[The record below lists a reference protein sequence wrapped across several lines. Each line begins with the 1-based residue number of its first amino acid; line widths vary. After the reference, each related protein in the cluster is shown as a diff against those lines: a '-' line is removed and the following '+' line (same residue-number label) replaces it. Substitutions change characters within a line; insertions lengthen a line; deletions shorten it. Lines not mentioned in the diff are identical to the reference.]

1 MKFSANL
8 TSRGLVRTSGT
19 KVQAEEVG
27 IVLVVLL
34 LWAAAIALFINR
46 WGKIRQME
54 PYHPYVEETEAPVSQ
69 QPPNPASI
77 PQSNQ
82 VNNKNIMTWFCHI
95 QHYSR
100 LAINP
105 VYTVRTPIVDPF
117 PIEDPS
123 LKILIEDLFLFSKK
137 WVLGV
142 LY

>member
-1 MKFSANL
+1 M
-8 TSRGLVRTSGT
+8 RTSGT

-54 PYHPYVEETEAPVSQ
+54 PYHPYVEETEVAPSQ

-82 VNNKNIMTWFCHI
+82 VNKNNSVGLNAVRRF
-95 QHYSR
+95 
-100 LAINP
+100 
-105 VYTVRTPIVDPF
+105 TVRF
-117 PIEDPS
+117 G
-123 LKILIEDLFLFSKK
+123 LRQGFFLQF
-137 WVLGV
+137 LPNF
-142 LY
+142 

>member
-1 MKFSANL
+1 M

-82 VNNKNIMTWFCHI
+82 VNNKNIMTWLCHI

-100 LAINP
+100 LAIKP
-105 VYTVRTPIVDPF
+105 ACISVQSI
-117 PIEDPS
+117 PS
-123 LKILIEDLFLFSKK
+123 KLFGPASR
-137 WVLGV
+137 VLAN
-142 LY
+142 

>member
-1 MKFSANL
+1 MFEPCTINLLTFEENSIQICQSCQFSTYHIISTHITILTFSANL

-100 LAINP
+100 L
-105 VYTVRTPIVDPF
+105 
-117 PIEDPS
+117 
-123 LKILIEDLFLFSKK
+123 
-137 WVLGV
+137 VLQ
-142 LY
+142 L

>member
-1 MKFSANL
+1 M

-82 VNNKNIMTWFCHI
+82 VNNKNIMTWLCHI

-100 LAINP
+100 LAIKP
-105 VYTVRTPIVDPF
+105 ACISVQSIPSKLFGPATVVDRYIGYRPIYRF
-117 PIEDPS
+117 
-123 LKILIEDLFLFSKK
+123 
-137 WVLGV
+137 
-142 LY
+142 YQ

>member
-1 MKFSANL
+1 M
-8 TSRGLVRTSGT
+8 RTSGT

-54 PYHPYVEETEAPVSQ
+54 PYHPYVEETEAPSQ

-82 VNNKNIMTWFCHI
+82 VNKNNN
-95 QHYSR
+95 SVG
-100 LAINP
+100 LNA
-105 VYTVRTPIVDPF
+105 VRRFIVRF
-117 PIEDPS
+117 G
-123 LKILIEDLFLFSKK
+123 LRQGLFFNFLPNF
-137 WVLGV
+137 
-142 LY
+142 